1 MNGAGSPVAELSVIE
16 MAFGGKGVARLDGK
30 VCFLPGVLPGERVRA
45 AIVRD
50 RKDFCDAVPLAILDP
65 SPHRAAP
72 ACPLAFRV
80 PAGTDAKSQISN
92 SSSHLPCPGC
102 AYQHVAYEHE
112 ILLKQNQLK
121 ALLARNAGVDP
132 GLTLAPVPSSV
143 PLGYRNK
150 IALHA
155 QRDGKET
162 RFGYV
167 AEDNTTV
174 VDVPA
179 CPLAA
184 PPLNALLADVRAKP
198 GFLGGLRDG
207 MTVTFRWTE
216 RDGAVWWRGRAS
228 EKDTW
233 LVEASAPGP
242 FSVPR
247 NSFYQVN
254 PAVAN
259 LLVERVAGLIQAR
272 QPGVVIDLFCGIGV
286 FAIAAALRG
295 VPSVIG
301 VDEDEAAIAAAR
313 YNAGQHGTGNV
324 EWIPATARRAIA
336 RLRERPRNDRTTL
349 ILDPP
354 RTGIGH
360 DLIGDILRL
369 APAHILYVSCAADTL
384 CRDLKGL
391 KDAGYSVRHAQLF
404 DMFPRTAHFESLTEL
419 AQESR
424 QAIT

>member
-1 MNGAGSPVAELSVIE
+1 MNGAGSPAVELSIIE
-16 MAFGGKGVARLDGK
+16 TAFGGKGVARLDGK
-30 VCFLPGVLPGERVRA
+30 VCFLPGVLPGEHVRA

-50 RKDFCDAVPLAILDP
+50 RKDFCEAVPLAILDP
-65 SPHRAAP
+65 SPHRSVP
-72 ACPLAFRV
+72 ACPLSLSCPV
-80 PAGTDAKSQISN
+80 SNLKSPILTPEN
-92 SSSHLPCPGC
+92 AAACPGC

-121 ALLARNAGVDP
+121 AFLARNAGADP
-132 GLTLAPVPSSV
+132 GLTLAPVPSPL

-150 IALHA
+150 MALHA

-162 RFGYV
+162 RFGYFT
-167 AEDNTTV
+167 EDNTTV

-184 PPLNALLADVRAKP
+184 PPLNALLAELRAKP

-233 LVEASAPGP
+233 LVETSPSGP

-254 PAVAN
+254 PPVAN
-259 LLVERVAGLIQAR
+259 LLVERVAGLIEAQ
-272 QPGVVIDLFCGIGV
+272 QPVTAIDLFCGIGV
-286 FAIAAALRG
+286 FAIAAARRG

-301 VDEDEAAIAAAR
+301 VDADEAAIEAAR
-313 YNAGQHGTGNV
+313 YNARQHGTGNV

-336 RLRERPRNDRTTL
+336 RLRERPKSDRTTL

-384 CRDLKGL
+384 CRDLKDF
-391 KDAGYSVRHAQLF
+391 KTAGYSVRHAQLF
-404 DMFPRTAHFESLTEL
+404 DMFPRTPHFESLTEL
-419 AQESR
+419 AR
-424 QAIT
+424 G